1 MTYFV
6 TGATGFIGGR
16 LVQELLANRKGTIHC
31 LVREESLDR
40 FDERLKA
47 WGTTKRRVRPVV
59 GDLSKKNL
67 GLSKEQLDELK
78 GEVDHVFHLAAVYD
92 ITASEEQQ
100 RAANIDGTRHVVQVV
115 NKIRPKYFHHTS
127 SIAAGGQYNG
137 WWSEDMLDEA
147 EGLENPY
154 FATKHHSERI
164 ARDECKTTWRV
175 YRPGIVVGDSETGEI
190 DKVDGPYY
198 FFKMIQK
205 FRSMLPQWFPLVGL
219 EGRRINIVPVDF
231 VAKAM
236 DHIAHLDDKQ
246 WDNKVFHLVDTDP
259 KSAGDIMNLF
269 ARAAHAPQF
278 NMRIDYRAFDLIPKG
293 AKKVIGSIAPI
304 ANAKEAV
311 LGDLGI
317 PEEAFKY
324 VNWATKYRRENTTAA
339 LAGSGIEVPDLEDY
353 AWRLWDYWERHL
365 DPDLYVD
372 RSLRGRIAGRIV
384 MVTGASDG
392 IGLQV
397 AKDCAEAGAHV
408 LLVSRTREKL
418 EAVRDE
424 IVAEGGIAHVHPC
437 DISDLEDIDRM
448 VAEVVE
454 EHGGVDI
461 LVNNAGRSIR
471 RSIRLSYDRF
481 HDFERTMQL
490 NYFGAIRV
498 IIDLLPSMTERKF
511 GHVINISSIGV
522 QTGAPR
528 FSAYVASKAALDAF
542 SRVIGSEVIDDGI
555 HFTTVYMPL
564 VRTKMIAPTGIYQHF
579 PAISPEEASE
589 LVTNAMIS
597 RPKRVGTGVG
607 NFGQVMYAVA
617 PKVMDQILHTG
628 YKLFP
633 DSSAAKG
640 DKGAKKQ
647 KAEPEGLA
655 FAHLLKGVHW

>member
-6 TGATGFIGGR
+6 TGATGFVGGR

-31 LVREESLDR
+31 LVREGSQDKLDQR
-40 FDERLKA
+40 IKD
-47 WGTTKRRVRPVV
+47 WGTTKRRIKPVV

-67 GLSKEQLDELK
+67 GLTKAQLDELK
-78 GEVDHVFHLAAVYD
+78 DVEHVFHLAAVYD
-92 ITASEEQQ
+92 ITATEEQQ

-115 NKIRPKYFHHTS
+115 NKIKPTYFHHTS
-127 SIAAGGQYNG
+127 SIAAGGQYKG
-137 WWSEDMLDEA
+137 WFDEGMLDEA
-147 EGLENPY
+147 TGLDNPY

-164 ARDECKTTWRV
+164 AREESKVTWRV

-205 FRSMLPQWFPLVGL
+205 LRGMLPQWFPLIGL

-236 DHIAHLDDKQ
+236 DHIAHLDDAQ
-246 WDNKVFHLVDTDP
+246 WDNKVFHLVDPDP

-269 ARAAHAPQF
+269 ADAAHAPQF
-278 NMRIDYRAFDLIPKG
+278 TMRIDYRAFDLIPRG
-293 AKKVIGSIAPI
+293 AKKMLGSIAPI
-304 ANAKEAV
+304 ANATEAV
-311 LGDLGI
+311 LADLGI
-317 PEEAFKY
+317 PQEAFKY
-324 VNWATKYRRENTTAA
+324 VNWATKYRADNTLAA
-339 LAGSGIEVPDLEDY
+339 LEGTGIEVPDLEDY
-353 AWRLWDYWERHL
+353 AWKLWDYWERNL
-365 DPDLYVD
+365 DPDLFID
-372 RSLRGRIAGRIV
+372 RSLRGRIAGKTV

-397 AKDCAEAGAHV
+397 AKDAAEAGAHV

-424 IVAEGGIAHVHPC
+424 IADEGGVAYVHPC
-437 DISDLEDIDRM
+437 DISDLDDIDRM
-448 VAEVVE
+448 IDEVVE
-454 EHGGVDI
+454 QHGGVDI

-471 RSIRLSYDRF
+471 RSVRLSYDRF

-490 NYFGAIRV
+490 NYFGAIR
-498 IIDLLPSMTERKF
+498 IIIRLLPSMTERKR
-511 GHVINISSIGV
+511 GHVINVSSIGV

-589 LVTNAMIS
+589 MITSAMVGM
-597 RPKRVGTGVG
+597 PKKVATGVG
-607 NFGQVMYAVA
+607 NFGEIVYAIA
-617 PKVMDQILHTG
+617 PKVMDQLLHTA

-640 DKGAKKQ
+640 DKDGKKQ
-647 KAEPEGLA
+647 KAGAEGVA